1 MPIYKGDKRGSWY
14 VKMQIELPDG
24 TKKQHKKTGFTSQAD
39 AKEYEAKMISGA
51 TEYTSNLTF
60 ENVASKYLDWYR
72 PRRKPAS
79 YAKVDAIMRTYLI
92 PYFGKKKIDKIR
104 SADIIDWQDYMMKT
118 EFPDRWG
125 KRHAKLANDTL
136 LAIHTR
142 LSAVFNF
149 GIKHYNLRLNPA
161 AVVGNFELKPVKRL
175 DFWEVHEFE
184 EFYNVI
190 DNDKYKIAFLLLYY
204 GGIRKG
210 ELLGLQWK
218 NISKDMKRIYI
229 ENSAGKFGVDDT
241 KTESSER
248 YVPLNESLIDFIFKY
263 KASLPPFSDDD
274 EFYVLGEHG
283 AKPLSASQLDRMY
296 DKYIE
301 KSKVRRITIHEFRH
315 SHASYLINNGCS
327 IRIVADRLGHKDV
340 AETLNTYSHLY
351 PDSQDEVIKIIERDI
366 KI

>member
-1 MPIYKGDKRGSWY
+1 
-14 VKMQIELPDG
+14 MQIELPDG
-24 TKKQHKKTGFTSQAD
+24 TKKQHKKTGFTTQSE

-60 ENVASKYLDWYR
+60 ESVASKYVDWYR
-72 PRRKPAS
+72 TRRKPSS
-79 YAKVDAIMRTYLI
+79 YAKIEPIIRIYLI

-118 EFPDRWG
+118 EFMDRWG
-125 KRHAKLANDTL
+125 KNKALLANDTL

-149 GIKHYNLRLNPA
+149 GIKHYNLKMNPA
-161 AVVGNFELKPVKRL
+161 AVVGNFEVKPVKRL
-175 DFWEVHEFE
+175 DFWEIHEFE
-184 EFYNVI
+184 KFYNVI
-190 DNDKYKIAFLLLYY
+190 DNDKYKIAFLLLFY

-218 NISKDMKRIYI
+218 NINKETKKVYI
-229 ENSAGKFGVDDT
+229 ENSAGKFGVDET

-248 YVPLNESLIDFIFKY
+248 YVPINESLIDFIFAY
-263 KASLPPFSDDD
+263 KETLQPGSAYSESYLIA
-274 EFYVLGEHG
+274 EHG

-301 KSKVRRITIHEFRH
+301 KSQVRRIKIHEFRH